1 MVNDC
6 SISNFFTCLCNYTNS
21 FSHSLFPLFL
31 PFLFAALIGIMY
43 QAIAENFLDEHL
55 EIFYDNE
62 KITFISSKLGKK
74 EILFSQ
80 IKFFAIYRNK
90 GAFASIS
97 FSMDIQEN
105 GIGAIKKYVILIINS
120 FITMTRE
127 NKVMTLYIAL

>member
-1 MVNDC
+1 
-6 SISNFFTCLCNYTNS
+6 
-21 FSHSLFPLFL
+21 
-31 PFLFAALIGIMY
+31 MY